1 MGKTPRKQIQRDKK
15 NFFNEKI
22 RGIAQKVYHSNTIT
36 GVLLQ
41 ENNREE
47 IMRK

>member
-1 MGKTPRKQIQRDKK
+1 MGKAPRKQITKRPKK
-15 NFFNEKI
+15 FFNEKI
-22 RGIAQKVYHSNTIT
+22 RGIAQKVCHSNTII